1 MKKICFIN
9 GKGGTGKSASA
20 TTISHIL
27 AEHRGKKTLL
37 VDMDPQSNS
46 STTYSDVDFF
56 ELFMQIY
63 TGESSDTEKKYT
75 VEDMLMDSK
84 LDPHKCIVHTSYE
97 NLDVIPSL
105 LTLSEA
111 EERMKADTRTIQQF
125 KLKCQ
130 LQKLEEEY
138 DYCLIDCGP
147 SVSLLNIN
155 ALAASDEVYIPTRTD
170 GYSLLGIAISMNLI
184 RTVQSYN
191 PSLIVGGVFFTQYGK
206 NKNVAK
212 TAYQF
217 LESIFPD
224 ELLPITIGVTKN
236 LEENSFM
243 QKPLLEIDKTSKV
256 AKAYLDLT
264 DYILAPNKKIFLD
277 EYRKANS

>member
-20 TTISHIL
+20 TTLAHIL
-27 AEHRGKKTLL
+27 AVHKEKRVLL

-56 ELFMQIY
+56 KVFMQIY
-63 TGESSDTEKKYT
+63 AGEMEDEKRYT
-75 VEDMLMDSK
+75 VEDLLMDSC
-84 LDPHKCIVHTSYE
+84 LDPRQCIIHTEYE

-130 LQKLEEEY
+130 LKKLEDAY
-138 DYCLIDCGP
+138 DFCLIDCGP

-155 ALAASDEVYIPTRTD
+155 ALAAADEVYIPARTD

-184 RTVQSYN
+184 RTVQTYN
-191 PSLIVGGVFFTQYGK
+191 PMLSVGGIFFTQYGK

-212 TAYQF
+212 TAKQIMETY
-217 LESIFPD
+217 FPE
-224 ELLPITIGVTKN
+224 ELLPIHIGVTKN
-236 LEENSFM
+236 LEENSFV
-243 QKPLLEIDKTSKV
+243 QKPLLEIDRNSKA
-256 AKAYLDLT
+256 AKAYLDLA
-264 DYILAPNKKIFLD
+264 DYILAPNKKNFLK
-277 EYRKANS
+277 EYMERK